1 MEIVNKREKII
12 FTEEE
17 AKAMVLVHKIMRDIE
32 DDTDNEEVRDSTI
45 CVADYLI
52 DFIEDNFED
61 TDCVV
66 RQGIADSTREITISI
81 AIK

>member
-17 AKAMVLVHKIMRDIE
+17 ARAMVLVHRLMRDIE
-32 DDTDNEEVRDSTI
+32 DESENGDVCDMAINVEE
-45 CVADYLI
+45 YLAE
-52 DFIEDNFED
+52 FIADNFD
-61 TDCVV
+61 DVDCVV
-66 RQGIADSTREITISI
+66 RQAVADSTREITISI

>member
-17 AKAMVLVHKIMRDIE
+17 AKAMVLMHKIMRDIE
-32 DDTDNEEVRDSTI
+32 DDTDNDEVRDSAI
-45 CVADYLI
+45 YVADYLAE
-52 DFIEDNFED
+52 FIENNFED
-61 TDCVV
+61 ADCVV
-66 RQGIADSTREITISI
+66 RQSIADSTREITISI

>member
-17 AKAMVLVHKIMRDIE
+17 AKAMVLVHKIIRDIE
-32 DDTDNEEVRDSTI
+32 DDAKTDEVVTSACYI
-45 CVADYLI
+45 AGLLAN
-52 DFIEDNFED
+52 FIENSFED
-61 TDCVV
+61 ADCVV
-66 RQGIADSTREITISI
+66 RQAVADSTREITISI